1 MEESKS
7 QSPNPKEI
15 PKPNSQQKP
24 NSQPRKAPKP
34 YDLRDRTFEFAVRI
48 LDITATLP
56 PNGYGKIA
64 DQLARSGSSV
74 GANVEEADGA
84 VSRADKRRAFV
95 IARKEAREARY
106 WLRLIDRKLG
116 TRVPVRE
123 DIDEASELVY
133 ILSAIISKLE

>member
-7 QSPNPKEI
+7 PNPNPNEI
-15 PKPNSQQKP
+15 PTPKSQQNPSAQPGKP
-24 NSQPRKAPKP
+24 RKP
-34 YDLRDRTFEFAVRI
+34 YDLRGRTFEFAVRI
-48 LDITATLP
+48 LDIAAVLP
-56 PNGYGKIA
+56 PIGCGKIA
-64 DQLARSGSSV
+64 DQLVMSGSSV

-84 VSRADKRRAFV
+84 LSRPDKRRAFV

-106 WLRLIDRKLG
+106 WLRLVDRVLG
-116 TRVPVRE
+116 AKISVRA